1 MEDSGRTCK
10 LFTEEI
16 ILNNYYARISV
27 YKSQN
32 KIKVNYGIIPVR
44 KIVTDNEEFYKSD
57 NNGQEYRNFKKYK
70 NNLIKFSKEKEVV
83 LFEMI
88 YSSEDEFIKAEKN
101 VLLIANKIIK
111 SKIPFRFKFKKK
123 LKERVKFLLNQ

>member
-1 MEDSGRTCK
+1 MEDSGRICK

-16 ILNNYYARISV
+16 TLNNYYVRISV

-101 VLLIANKIIK
+101 VLLIASKIIK

>member
-1 MEDSGRTCK
+1 MEDSGRICK
-10 LFTEEI
+10 LLTEEI
-16 ILNNYYARISV
+16 TLNNYYVRISV

-101 VLLIANKIIK
+101 VLLIASKIIK

>member
-1 MEDSGRTCK
+1 MEDSGRICK

-16 ILNNYYARISV
+16 ILNNYYVRISV

-44 KIVTDNEEFYKSD
+44 KIITDNEEFYKSD

-101 VLLIANKIIK
+101 VLLIASKIIK

>member
-1 MEDSGRTCK
+1 M
-10 LFTEEI
+10 
-16 ILNNYYARISV
+16 NNYYVRISV

-44 KIVTDNEEFYKSD
+44 KIITDNEEFYKSD

-101 VLLIANKIIK
+101 VLLIASKIIK